1 MDNFYPWDLVNFLL
15 QMTSKEQLNKSW
27 DKLSRVRH
35 AALELELAIGE
46 AIHEGNDDTFDDDTF
61 LNLSLSDITNKA
73 SHRIK
78 EIHELL

>member
-1 MDNFYPWDLVNFLL
+1 
-15 QMTSKEQLNKSW
+15 MTSKEQLDKEISHHNQLNESW

-78 EIHELL
+78 EIYTEYTY